1 MNITRLSWRN
11 LVSNPLNTTLSLLLM
26 TLGVGIISLL
36 LLLNNEVEQ
45 QLDRNLKGIDMV
57 VGAKGSPLQLILSSV
72 YHIDN
77 PTGNISLA
85 EVNKLKKNRMV
96 KSTIPLSFGDSYKGY
111 RIVGTTHDYL
121 NLYEAELKEGNRW
134 SQSLEAVVGS
144 TVAELHNLQIGDSF
158 YGSHGLVEGGAV
170 HDHHAYQVV
179 GILKPSG
186 SVLDKL
192 ILTNSESVWDVHSKG
207 GCSHEHEDGSSCQ
220 HGQEEDLQITAA
232 LVQFKSPV
240 GLIQLPRKVNETTKL
255 QAAVPVFEVNR
266 LMSLMGVG
274 MQSIQLIAI
283 IIMIVSGLSI
293 FISLYNSL
301 KRRRYELALMRVHG
315 ASRWQLVQLVLQE
328 SLLLSLFGTLFGLLV
343 SRGSMWLFAQFLGKQ
358 YSISNIPLHF
368 ITEELWLFP
377 IALLI
382 GLLAALIPTIQT
394 YKMDIPKI
402 LADA

>member
-1 MNITRLSWRN
+1 MSIARLSWRN
-11 LVSNPLNTTLSLLLM
+11 LMSNPLNTMLSLLLM

-36 LLLNNEVEQ
+36 LLLNNEVKQ

-77 PTGNISLA
+77 PTGNISLE
-85 EVNKLKKNRMV
+85 EVNKLKKNPMV

-111 RIVGTTHDYL
+111 RIVGSTHEYL
-121 NLYEAELKEGNRW
+121 ELYQAQLKEGRMW
-134 SQSLEAVVGS
+134 EKSSEAVVGS
-144 TVAELHNLQIGDSF
+144 VIAEQHYLKVGDTF
-158 YGSHGLVEGGAV
+158 QGSHGLLEGGEV
-170 HDHHAYQVV
+170 HSEYTYRIV
-179 GILKPSG
+179 GVLESSE

-192 ILTNSESVWDVHSKG
+192 ILTNTQSVWDVHSHAS
-207 GCSHEHEDGSSCQ
+207 CSHNHKEGKTCEHG
-220 HGQEEDLQITAA
+220 HEENLEITSA

-240 GLIQLPRKVNETTKL
+240 GLIRLPRTVNETTNL

-274 MQSIQLIAI
+274 VQSIQLIAV

-301 KRRRYELALMRVHG
+301 KRRRYDLALMRVHG
-315 ASRWQLVQLVLQE
+315 ADRWQLVQLVLKE
-328 SLLLSLFGTLFGLLV
+328 GLLLSIFGTLFGIVTSRV
-343 SRGSMWLFAQFLGKQ
+343 SLFVLSHFVGQQ
-358 YSISNIPLHF
+358 YSLNTIPFYL
-368 ITEELWLFP
+368 IEEELWLFP
-377 IALLI
+377 IALFI

-394 YKMDIPKI
+394 YKMNIPKI

>member
-1 MNITRLSWRN
+1 MSITRLSWRN
-11 LVSNPLNTTLSLLLM
+11 LRSKPLNTFLSLLLM

-85 EVNKLKKNRMV
+85 EVEKLQKNRMV
-96 KSTIPLSFGDSYKGY
+96 ESTIPLSFGDSYKGY
-111 RIVGTTHDYL
+111 RIVGTTHEYL
-121 NLYEAELKEGNRW
+121 ELYEAELKEGRLW
-134 SQSLEAVVGS
+134 KQSLEAVVGS
-144 TVAELHNLQIGDSF
+144 TVAELHGLQMGDHF
-158 YGSHGLVEGGAV
+158 YGSHGFVEGGEV
-170 HDHHAYQVV
+170 HDHHSYKVV
-179 GILKPSG
+179 GVLTPSA

-192 ILTNSESVWDVHSKG
+192 ILTNSESVWDVHNHG
-207 GCSHEHEDGSSCQ
+207 TCSHKHEDGSSCQ
-220 HGQEEDLQITAA
+220 QKEVQITAA
-232 LVQFKSPV
+232 LFQFKSPM
-240 GLIQLPRKVNETTKL
+240 GLLQIPRRVNESTNL
-255 QAAVPVFEVNR
+255 QAAVPIFEVNR

-274 MQSIQLIAI
+274 MQSINLIAI
-283 IIMIVSGLSI
+283 IIMLVSTLSI

-315 ASRWQLVQLVLQE
+315 ASRWQLAQLVLQE
-328 SLLLSLFGTLFGLLV
+328 SLLLAVLGALLGVVMSRVSLWVL
-343 SRGSMWLFAQFLGKQ
+343 AHFLGQQ
-358 YSISNIPLHF
+358 YSLGVIPFYL
-368 ITEELWLFP
+368 IQEELWLFP

-382 GLLAALIPTIQT
+382 GVLAAVIPTIQT

-402 LADA
+402 LSDA

>member
-1 MNITRLSWRN
+1 MSITRLSWRN
-11 LVSNPLNTTLSLLLM
+11 LISNPLNTVLSLLLM

-36 LLLNNEVEQ
+36 LLLNNEVKQ

-77 PTGNISLA
+77 PTGNISFA
-85 EVNKLKKNRMV
+85 EVEKLQKNRMI
-96 KSTIPLSFGDSYKGY
+96 KSAIPLSFGDSYKGY

-121 NLYEAELKEGNRW
+121 SLYEAELKEGRVW
-134 SQSLEAVVGS
+134 EQSLEAVVGS
-144 TVAELHNLQIGDSF
+144 TVAALHELQIGDSF
-158 YGSHGLVEGGAV
+158 HGSHGLVEGGEV
-170 HDHHAYQVV
+170 HDHHSYKVV
-179 GILKPSG
+179 GVLESSA

-192 ILTNSESVWDVHSKG
+192 ILTNSESVWDVHNHG
-207 GCSHEHEDGSSCQ
+207 TCSHKHEDGSSCQ
-220 HGQEEDLQITAA
+220 QKDVQITAA
-232 LVQFKSPV
+232 LFQFKSPV
-240 GLIQLPRKVNETTKL
+240 GLIQLPRKVNETTNL

-328 SLLLSLFGTLFGLLV
+328 SLLLSLFGTLFGVLV
-343 SRGSMWLFAQFLGKQ
+343 SRGSLWLFAQFFGQ
-358 YSISNIPLHF
+358 QHSISAIPLHF

-377 IALLI
+377 IAILI
-382 GLLAALIPTIQT
+382 GLLAALLPTIQT

-402 LADA
+402 LTDA

>member
-1 MNITRLSWRN
+1 MNISKLSWRN
-11 LVSNPLNTTLSLLLM
+11 LISNPLNTTLSLLLM

-77 PTGNISLA
+77 PTGNISFA
-85 EVNKLKKNRMV
+85 EVEKLQKNRMV
-96 KSTIPLSFGDSYKGY
+96 KLTIPLSFGDSYKGY

-121 NLYEAELKEGNRW
+121 ELYEAELKEGKVW
-134 SQSLEAVVGS
+134 SQSLEAVIGS
-144 TVAELHNLQIGDSF
+144 TVSELHDLQIGDSF
-158 YGSHGLVEGGAV
+158 HGSHGLVEGGSV
-170 HDHHAYQVV
+170 HDHHTYKVV
-179 GILKPSG
+179 GILKPSS

-192 ILTNSESVWDVHSKG
+192 ILTNSESVWDVHNHGS
-207 GCSHEHEDGSSCQ
+207 CSHEHEHGSSCQ
-220 HGQEEDLQITAA
+220 QKDLQITAA
-232 LVQFKSPV
+232 LFQFKSPV
-240 GLIQLPRKVNETTKL
+240 GLIQLPRKVNETTNL

-266 LMSLMGVG
+266 LMSLVGVG

-328 SLLLSLFGTLFGLLV
+328 SLLLSLFGTLFGVMV
-343 SRGSMWLFAQFLGKQ
+343 SRGSMWLFAQFLGQQ
-358 YSISNIPLHF
+358 YSISAIPVQL
-368 ITEELWLFP
+368 IAEEFWLFP
-377 IALLI
+377 IAIVI

-402 LADA
+402 LTDA